1 MSGAEKD
8 EDGSP
13 FWPFPQEDAGNSAE
27 GPERPSRPKK
37 RLRPAPARGP
47 RAEGGAFARLRRT
60 MVESGSAGMPRALS
74 GHSSDLALALLA
86 IAIMV
91 LVVFALT

>member
-1 MSGAEKD
+1 
-8 EDGSP
+8 
-13 FWPFPQEDAGNSAE
+13 
-27 GPERPSRPKK
+27 
-37 RLRPAPARGP
+37 
-47 RAEGGAFARLRRT
+47 